1 MSGQAVYEITT
12 EEAAE
17 AARIE
22 SKVVPGRS
30 CGSCS
35 LCCKVPSIP
44 LLGKAAGQWCT
55 HAKPGSG
62 CTIYATRPFVCRR
75 FYCHWML
82 TPGLG
87 PEWKPDVAKFAIFVR
102 NGGTRITAQVDPGF
116 PHAWK
121 RAPYYSTFKN
131 WAVKGA
137 AQRPALHLIDVMVG
151 ERVTVIL
158 PDRDVDIGIVGE
170 NETIQLA
177 LRPDGTVD
185 LQIGASATPS
195 AA

>member
-1 MSGQAVYEITT
+1 MAGTAYELTPDQQV
-12 EEAAE
+12 ELAS
-17 AARIE
+17 IE
-22 SKVVPGRS
+22 RRVVPQRS

-35 LCCKVPSIP
+35 MCCKVPSIP
-44 LLGKAAGQWCT
+44 LLDKPAGKWCA
-55 HAKPGSG
+55 HANPGSG
-62 CTIYATRPFVCRR
+62 CAIHPTRPFVCRS

-87 PEWKPDVAKFAIFVR
+87 PEWKPDIAKFAIFMR
-102 NGGTRITAQVDPGF
+102 NGGTRITAHVDPGS
-116 PHAWK
+116 PGAWK
-121 RAPYYSTFKN
+121 RPPYYSTLKS
-131 WAVKGA
+131 WSVIGA
-137 AQRPALHLIDVMVG
+137 AQRPKLHLIDVMVG

-177 LRPDGTVD
+177 LRPNGTVD
-185 LQIGASATPS
+185 LQIGEGVTPP